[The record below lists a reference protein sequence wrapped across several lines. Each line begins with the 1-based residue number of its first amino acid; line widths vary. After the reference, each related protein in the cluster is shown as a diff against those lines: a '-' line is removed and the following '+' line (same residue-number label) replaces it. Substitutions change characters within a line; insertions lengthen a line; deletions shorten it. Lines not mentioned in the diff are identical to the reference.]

1 MISRKN
7 YCKKI
12 VNRAM
17 LENNIET
24 PEELA
29 SMVYGSTTL
38 GIALETLGYI
48 TKKSHPEEFRYLQS
62 RAGTFETYAE
72 KTENGIKIEI
82 LTFREF
88 LSLLPEEVI
97 NNEN

>member
-17 LENNIET
+17 LENNVET

-48 TKKSHPEEFRYLQS
+48 TKKSHPEAFRYLRS
-62 RAGTFETYAE
+62 RAGAFETYAE
-72 KTENGIKIEI
+72 KTENGVKIEI

-88 LSLLPEEVI
+88 LNLLPEEVTD
-97 NNEN
+97 ED

>member
-12 VNRAM
+12 INHEM
-17 LENNIET
+17 LDNNVEA
-24 PEELA
+24 PEELIP
-29 SMVYGSTTL
+29 MIYGSTTL

-62 RAGTFETYAE
+62 RAGAFETYAE
-72 KTENGIKIEI
+72 KTENGVKIEI

-88 LSLLPEEVI
+88 LSLLPEEVT
-97 NNEN
+97 NED